1 MNNKLIHLLERT
13 LNSRAKKLTKTDEY
27 MFFSPFISHYK
38 PKLQINISS
47 QKWHCWVSNS
57 GGHSLYSLFKKI
69 NADSRYFSEL
79 KDIVFIPTEKDEK
92 ESKVIVSL
100 PREYQSLSSKSKSL
114 FYKHA
119 IKFLKQRGINETDIK
134 KHKMGFCDDGIY
146 GNRVIIPSYDEN
158 GILNYFVGRS
168 FMGDKM
174 KYKNPNVSRDIVPFE
189 WFIAWSYPIVL
200 CEGVFDAI
208 SIRTN
213 AIPMLSKK
221 PSKSLLTKI
230 FQEQVK
236 TIYIA
241 LDDDAKKDAY
251 YLSEFFKDFG
261 IDSKVVNLPKN
272 KDPNDLG
279 FEQMTVLIGDTI
291 SSSFSDMIRARLYG

>member
-1 MNNKLIHLLERT
+1 MNKLIHLLERT
-13 LNSRAKKLTKTDEY
+13 LNSRSKKLTKQDEY
-27 MFFSPFISHYK
+27 MFFSPFVSHYK
-38 PKLQINISS
+38 PKLQINMSS
-47 QKWHCWVSNS
+47 QKWHCWVSDQ

-79 KDIVFIPTEKDEK
+79 KDIVFIPTTKDEV

-100 PREYQSLSSKSKSL
+100 PREYQPLWKSSKSL

-119 IKFLKQRGINETDIK
+119 LNFLKKRGITKIDLQK
-134 KHKMGFCDDGIY
+134 YKLGFCDDGIY
-146 GNRVIIPSYDEN
+146 GNRIIIPSYDEN

-168 FMGDKM
+168 FMGDNM
-174 KYKNPNVSRDIVPFE
+174 KYKNPNVSRDIIPFD

-221 PSKSLLTKI
+221 PSKSLLRKI
-230 FQEQVK
+230 FEKQVK

-241 LDDDAKKDAY
+241 LDNDAKKDAY
-251 YLSEFFKDFG
+251 NLSEFFKDFG

-272 KDPNDLG
+272 EDPNDLG
-279 FEQMTVLIGDTI
+279 FERMTNLIGDTI
-291 SSSFSDMIRARLYG
+291 SSSFSDMISARLYG

>member
-1 MNNKLIHLLERT
+1 MNKLIHLLERT
-13 LNSRAKKLTKTDEY
+13 LNSRSKKLTKQDEY
-27 MFFSPFISHYK
+27 MFYSPFVSHYK
-38 PKLQINISS
+38 PKLQINMTS
-47 QKWHCWVSNS
+47 QKWHCWVSDQ

-79 KDIVFIPTEKDEK
+79 KDIVFIPTTKDEI

-100 PREYQSLSSKSKSL
+100 PREYQPLWKSSKSL

-119 IKFLKQRGINETDIK
+119 LNFLKKRGITKIDLQK
-134 KHKMGFCDDGIY
+134 YKLGFCDDGIY
-146 GNRVIIPSYDEN
+146 SNRVIVPSYDDS

-168 FMGDKM
+168 FMGDNM
-174 KYKNPNVSRDIVPFE
+174 KYKNPNVSRDIIPFD

-200 CEGVFDAI
+200 CEGVFDAM

-221 PSKSLLTKI
+221 PSKSLLRKI
-230 FQEQVK
+230 FEKQVK

-241 LDDDAKKDAY
+241 LDNDAKKDAY
-251 YLSEFFKDFG
+251 NLSEFFKDFG

-272 KDPNDLG
+272 EDPNDLG
-279 FEQMTVLIGDTI
+279 FERMTNLIGDTI
-291 SSSFSDMIRARLYG
+291 SSSFSDMISARLYG

>member
-1 MNNKLIHLLERT
+1 MKNKLIHLLERT
-13 LNSRAKKLTKTDEY
+13 LNSRGKKLTKQDEY
-27 MFFSPFISHYK
+27 MFFSPFVSHYK
-38 PKLQINISS
+38 PKLQINMSS
-47 QKWHCWVSNS
+47 QKWHCWVSNQ

-79 KDIVFIPTEKDEK
+79 KDNVFIPTQKDEK

-119 IKFLKQRGINETDIK
+119 IKFLKQRRINETDIK
-134 KHKMGFCDDGIY
+134 KHKMGFCDDGVY
-146 GNRVIIPSYDEN
+146 QNRIIIPSYDEN

-168 FMGDKM
+168 FMGGGM
-174 KYKNPNVSRDIVPFE
+174 KYKNPNVSRDIVPFDG
-189 WFIAWSYPIVL
+189 FIAWSYPIVL

-221 PSKSLLTKI
+221 PSNSLLRKI
-230 FQEQVK
+230 FEKQVK

-241 LDDDAKKDAY
+241 LDNDAKKDAY
-251 YLSEFFKDFG
+251 NLSEFFKDFG
-261 IDSKVVNLPKN
+261 IDTKVVNLPKN
-272 KDPNDLG
+272 EDPNDLG
-279 FEQMTVLIGDTI
+279 FERMTNLIGDTI
-291 SSSFSDMIRARLYG
+291 SSSFSDMIQARLYG

>member
-134 KHKMGFCDDGIY
+134 KHKMGFCDDGVY
-146 GNRVIIPSYDEN
+146 QNRIIIPSYDEN

-168 FMGDKM
+168 FMGSGM
-174 KYKNPNVSRDIVPFE
+174 KYKNPNVSRDIVPFD
-189 WFIAWSYPIVL
+189 WFIAWSYPIIL
-200 CEGVFDAI
+200 CEGMFDAI

-221 PSKSLLTKI
+221 PPKSLLRKI
-230 FQEQVK
+230 FEKQVK
-236 TIYIA
+236 MIYIA
-241 LDDDAKKDAY
+241 LDNDAKKDAY
-251 YLSEFFKDFG
+251 NLSEFFKDFG
-261 IDSKVVNLPKN
+261 IDAKVVNLPKD

-279 FEQMTVLIGDTI
+279 FDKITDLINKTI
-291 SSSFSDMIRARLYG
+291 SSSFSDMIQARLYG

>member
-1 MNNKLIHLLERT
+1 MNKLIHLLERT
-13 LNSRAKKLTKTDEY
+13 LNSRSKKLTKQDEY
-27 MFFSPFISHYK
+27 MFFSPFVSHYK
-38 PKLQINISS
+38 PKLQINMSS
-47 QKWHCWVSNS
+47 QKWHCWVSNQ
-57 GGHSLYSLFKKI
+57 GGYSLYSLFKKI
-69 NADSRYFSEL
+69 NADSRYFNEL
-79 KDIVFIPTEKDEK
+79 KDIVFVPTKKEEK
-92 ESKVIVSL
+92 ESNVIVSL
-100 PREYQSLSSKSKSL
+100 PREYQSLTSKSKSL

-119 IKFLKQRGINETDIK
+119 MNFLTKRGLDNIDIK
-134 KHKMGFCDDGIY
+134 KYKLGFCDNGVY
-146 GNRVIIPSYDEN
+146 QNRIINPSYDEN

-168 FMGDKM
+168 FMGGM

-221 PSKSLLTKI
+221 PSKSLLIKI
-230 FQEQVK
+230 FEKKVK

-251 YLSEFFKDFG
+251 RLSEFFKDFG
-261 IDSKVVNLPKN
+261 IDTKVVNLPKD

-279 FEQMTVLIGDTI
+279 FKQMNNLIDKTI
-291 SSSFSDMIRARLYG
+291 SSSFSDMIQARLYG

>member
-1 MNNKLIHLLERT
+1 MNKLIHLLERT
-13 LNSRAKKLTKTDEY
+13 LNSRSKKLTKQDEY
-27 MFFSPFISHYK
+27 MFYSPFVSHYK
-38 PKLQINISS
+38 PKLQINMSS
-47 QKWHCWVSNS
+47 QKWHCWVSDQ

-69 NADSRYFSEL
+69 NVDSRYFSEL
-79 KDIVFIPTEKDEK
+79 KDIVFIPTTKDEK

-134 KHKMGFCDDGIY
+134 KHKMGFCDDGVY
-146 GNRVIIPSYDEN
+146 QNRIIIPSYDEN

-168 FMGDKM
+168 FMGNKM
-174 KYKNPNVSRDIVPFE
+174 KYKNPNVSRDIIPFE

-241 LDDDAKKDAY
+241 LDNDAKKDAY
-251 YLSEFFKDFG
+251 NLSEFFKDFG

-272 KDPNDLG
+272 EDPNDLG
-279 FEQMTVLIGDTI
+279 FERMTNLIGDTI
-291 SSSFSDMIRARLYG
+291 SSSFSDMISARLYG

>member
-1 MNNKLIHLLERT
+1 MNNKLIHLLERA
-13 LNSRAKKLTKTDEY
+13 LNSRVKKLTKTDEY
-27 MFFSPFISHYK
+27 MFFSPFIGHYK

-79 KDIVFIPTEKDEK
+79 KDLVFVSTKKGEV

-100 PREYQSLSSKSKSL
+100 PIEYKPLWKPSKSL

-119 IKFLKQRGINETDIK
+119 LKFLKKRGITKIDLQK
-134 KHKMGFCDDGIY
+134 YKLGFCDDGIY

-168 FMGDKM
+168 FMGGGM
-174 KYKNPNVSRDIVPFE
+174 KYKNPNVSRDIVPFD

-221 PSKSLLTKI
+221 PSNSLLRKI
-230 FQEQVK
+230 FEKQVK

-241 LDDDAKKDAY
+241 LDNDAKKDAY
-251 YLSEFFKDFG
+251 HLSEFFKDFG

-272 KDPNDLG
+272 KDPNNLG
-279 FEQMTVLIGDTI
+279 FENMNELIGKTI
-291 SSSFSDMIRARLYG
+291 SSSFSDMIQAKLYG

>member
-79 KDIVFIPTEKDEK
+79 KDLVFISTKKDEV

-100 PREYQSLSSKSKSL
+100 PIEYKPLWKSSKSL

-119 IKFLKQRGINETDIK
+119 LNFLKKRGITKIDLQK
-134 KHKMGFCDDGIY
+134 YKLGFCDDGIY

-168 FMGDKM
+168 FMGGGM
-174 KYKNPNVSRDIVPFE
+174 KYKNPNVSRDIVPFD

-221 PSKSLLTKI
+221 PSNSLLRKI
-230 FQEQVK
+230 FEKQVK

-251 YLSEFFKDFG
+251 NLSEFFKDFG
-261 IDSKVVNLPKN
+261 IDTKVVNLPKN
-272 KDPNDLG
+272 EDPNDLG
-279 FEQMTVLIGDTI
+279 FERMTNLIGDTI
-291 SSSFSDMIRARLYG
+291 SSSFSDMISARLYG

>member
-1 MNNKLIHLLERT
+1 MNKLIHLLERT
-13 LNSRAKKLTKTDEY
+13 LNSRSKKLTKQDEY
-27 MFFSPFISHYK
+27 MFYSPFVSHYK
-38 PKLQINISS
+38 PKLQINMSS
-47 QKWHCWVSNS
+47 LKWHCWVSDQ

-79 KDIVFIPTEKDEK
+79 KDIVFIPTTKDEI

-100 PREYQSLSSKSKSL
+100 PREYQPLWKSSKSL

-119 IKFLKQRGINETDIK
+119 LNFLKKRGITKIDLQ
-134 KHKMGFCDDGIY
+134 KHKLGFCDDGIY
-146 GNRVIIPSYDEN
+146 SNRVIVPSYDDS

-168 FMGDKM
+168 FMGDNM
-174 KYKNPNVSRDIVPFE
+174 KYKNPNVSRDIIPFD

-200 CEGVFDAI
+200 CEGVFDAM

-221 PSKSLLTKI
+221 PSKSLLRKI
-230 FQEQVK
+230 FEKQVK

-241 LDDDAKKDAY
+241 LDNDAKKDAY
-251 YLSEFFKDFG
+251 NLSEFFKDFG

-272 KDPNDLG
+272 EDPNDLG
-279 FEQMTVLIGDTI
+279 FERMANLIGDTI
-291 SSSFSDMIRARLYG
+291 SSSFSDMISARLYG

>member
-1 MNNKLIHLLERT
+1 MNKLIHLLERT
-13 LNSRAKKLTKTDEY
+13 LNSRSKKLTKQDEY
-27 MFFSPFISHYK
+27 MFYSPFVSHYK
-38 PKLQINISS
+38 PKLQINMSS
-47 QKWHCWVSNS
+47 QKWHCWVSNQ

-79 KDIVFIPTEKDEK
+79 KDIVFIPTKKDEI

-100 PREYQSLSSKSKSL
+100 PREYQSLSSKSTSL

-119 IKFLKQRGINETDIK
+119 INFLKRRGINETDIK
-134 KHKMGFCDDGIY
+134 KHKIGFCDNGVY
-146 GNRVIIPSYDEN
+146 QNRIIIPSYDVN

-168 FMGDKM
+168 FMGDGM
-174 KYKNPNVSRDIVPFE
+174 KYKNPNVSRDIIPFD

-200 CEGVFDAI
+200 CEGMFDAI

-221 PSKSLLTKI
+221 PSKSLLRKI
-230 FQEQVK
+230 FEKKVE

-251 YLSEFFKDFG
+251 NLSEFFKDFG
-261 IDSKVVNLPKN
+261 IDTKVVNLPKN

-279 FEQMTVLIGDTI
+279 FDKITDLINKTI
-291 SSSFSDMIRARLYG
+291 SSSFSEMIQAKIYG

>member
-1 MNNKLIHLLERT
+1 MNNKLIHLLERA
-13 LNSRAKKLTKTDEY
+13 LNSRVKKLTKTDEY

-57 GGHSLYSLFKKI
+57 GGHSLYSLFKKV

-79 KDIVFIPTEKDEK
+79 KDLVFISTKKDEV

-100 PREYQSLSSKSKSL
+100 PIEYKPLWKSSKSL

-119 IKFLKQRGINETDIK
+119 LKFLKKRGITKIDLQK
-134 KHKMGFCDDGIY
+134 YKLGFCDDGIY

-168 FMGDKM
+168 FMGGGM
-174 KYKNPNVSRDIVPFE
+174 KYKNPNVSRDIVSFD

-221 PSKSLLTKI
+221 PSNSLLRKI
-230 FQEQVK
+230 FEKQVK

-272 KDPNDLG
+272 KDPNNLG
-279 FEQMTVLIGDTI
+279 FEQMNELIGKTI
-291 SSSFSDMIRARLYG
+291 SSSFSDMIQARLYG

>member
-1 MNNKLIHLLERT
+1 MNKLIHLLERT
-13 LNSRAKKLTKTDEY
+13 LNSRSKKLTKQDEY
-27 MFFSPFISHYK
+27 MFFSPFVSHYK
-38 PKLQINISS
+38 PKLQINMSS
-47 QKWHCWVSNS
+47 QKWHCWVSDQ

-79 KDIVFIPTEKDEK
+79 KDIVFIPTTKDEI

-100 PREYQSLSSKSKSL
+100 PREYQPLWKLSKSL

-119 IKFLKQRGINETDIK
+119 LNFLKKRGITKIDLQK
-134 KHKMGFCDDGIY
+134 YKLGFCDDGIY
-146 GNRVIIPSYDEN
+146 SNRVIVPSYDDS

-168 FMGDKM
+168 FMGDNM
-174 KYKNPNVSRDIVPFE
+174 KYKNPNVSRDIIPFD

-200 CEGVFDAI
+200 CEGVFDAM

-221 PSKSLLTKI
+221 PSKSLLRKI
-230 FQEQVK
+230 FEKQVN

-241 LDDDAKKDAY
+241 LDNDAKKDAY
-251 YLSEFFKDFG
+251 NLSEFFKDFG

-272 KDPNDLG
+272 EDPNDLG
-279 FEQMTVLIGDTI
+279 FERMTNLIGDTI
-291 SSSFSDMIRARLYG
+291 SSSFSDMISARLYG

>member
-1 MNNKLIHLLERT
+1 MNKLIHLLERT
-13 LNSRAKKLTKTDEY
+13 LNSRSKKLTKQDEY
-27 MFFSPFISHYK
+27 MFFSPFVSHYK
-38 PKLQINISS
+38 PKLQINMSS
-47 QKWHCWVSNS
+47 QKWHCWVSDQ

-79 KDIVFIPTEKDEK
+79 KDIVFIPTQKDEK

-100 PREYQSLSSKSKSL
+100 PREYQPLWKSSKSL

-119 IKFLKQRGINETDIK
+119 LNFLKKRGITKIDLQK
-134 KHKMGFCDDGIY
+134 YKLGFCDDGIY
-146 GNRVIIPSYDEN
+146 SNRVIVPSYDDS

-168 FMGDKM
+168 FMGDNM
-174 KYKNPNVSRDIVPFE
+174 KYKNPNVSRDIIPFD

-200 CEGVFDAI
+200 CEGVFDAM

-221 PSKSLLTKI
+221 PSKSLLRKI
-230 FQEQVK
+230 FEKQVN

-241 LDDDAKKDAY
+241 LDNDAKKDAY
-251 YLSEFFKDFG
+251 NLSEFFKDFG

-272 KDPNDLG
+272 EDPNDLG
-279 FEQMTVLIGDTI
+279 FERMTNLIGDTI
-291 SSSFSDMIRARLYG
+291 SSSFSDMISARLYG

>member
-1 MNNKLIHLLERT
+1 MNNKLIHLLERA
-13 LNSRAKKLTKTDEY
+13 LNSRVKKLTKTDEY
-27 MFFSPFISHYK
+27 MFFSPFIGHYK

-79 KDIVFIPTEKDEK
+79 KDLVFVSIKKGEV

-100 PREYQSLSSKSKSL
+100 PIEYKPLWKSSKSL
-114 FYKHA
+114 FYKQA
-119 IKFLKQRGINETDIK
+119 LNFLKKRGITKIDLQK
-134 KHKMGFCDDGIY
+134 YKLGFCDDGIY

-168 FMGDKM
+168 FMGGGM
-174 KYKNPNVSRDIVPFE
+174 KYKNPNVSRDIVPFD

-221 PSKSLLTKI
+221 PSNSLLRKI
-230 FQEQVK
+230 FEKQVK

-241 LDDDAKKDAY
+241 LDNDAKKDAY

-272 KDPNDLG
+272 KDPNNLG
-279 FEQMTVLIGDTI
+279 FENMNELIGKTI
-291 SSSFSDMIRARLYG
+291 SSSFSDMIQAKLYG

>member
-1 MNNKLIHLLERT
+1 MNKLIHLLERT
-13 LNSRAKKLTKTDEY
+13 LNSRSKKLTKQDEY
-27 MFFSPFISHYK
+27 MFYSPFVSHYK
-38 PKLQINISS
+38 PKLQINMSS
-47 QKWHCWVSNS
+47 QKWHCWVSDQ

-69 NADSRYFSEL
+69 NVDSRYFSEL
-79 KDIVFIPTEKDEK
+79 KDIVFIPTTKDEK

-119 IKFLKQRGINETDIK
+119 IKFLKQRRINETDIK
-134 KHKMGFCDDGIY
+134 KHKMGFCDDGVY
-146 GNRVIIPSYDEN
+146 QNRIIIPSYDEN

-168 FMGDKM
+168 FMGNKM
-174 KYKNPNVSRDIVPFE
+174 KYKNPNVSRDIIPFE

-241 LDDDAKKDAY
+241 LDNDAKKDAY
-251 YLSEFFKDFG
+251 NLSEFFKDFG

-272 KDPNDLG
+272 EDPNDLG
-279 FEQMTVLIGDTI
+279 FERMANLIGDTI
-291 SSSFSDMIRARLYG
+291 SSSFSDMISARLYG

>member
-1 MNNKLIHLLERT
+1 
-13 LNSRAKKLTKTDEY
+13 
-27 MFFSPFISHYK
+27 MFFSPFVSHYK
-38 PKLQINISS
+38 PKLQINLES
-47 QKWHCWVSNS
+47 QKWHCWVSNQ
-57 GGHSLYSLFKKI
+57 GGHSLYSLFKRI
-69 NADSRYFSEL
+69 NADTKYFSEL
-79 KDIVFIPTEKDEK
+79 KDIVFIPTKKDEV

-100 PREYQSLSSKSKSL
+100 PREYQSLSSISKSL

-119 IKFLKQRGINETDIK
+119 MKFLKQRGIDKTDIK
-134 KHKMGFCDDGIY
+134 KHKIGFCDNGVY
-146 GNRVIIPSYDEN
+146 QNRIIIPSYDEN

-168 FMGDKM
+168 FMEDGM
-174 KYKNPNVSRDIVPFE
+174 KYKNPNVSRDIIPFD

-208 SIRTN
+208 SIRSN

-221 PSKSLLTKI
+221 PSRSLLRKI
-230 FQEQVK
+230 FEKKVK

-251 YLSEFFKDFG
+251 NLSEFFRDFG
-261 IDSKVVNLPKN
+261 IDSKVVNLPKD

-279 FEQMTVLIGDTI
+279 FKQMTSLIDETI
-291 SSSFSDMIRARLYG
+291 SSSFSDMIQARLYG

>member
-1 MNNKLIHLLERT
+1 
-13 LNSRAKKLTKTDEY
+13 

-79 KDIVFIPTEKDEK
+79 KDLVFISTKKGEV

-100 PREYQSLSSKSKSL
+100 PIEYKPLWKSSKSL

-119 IKFLKQRGINETDIK
+119 LNFLKKRGITKIDLQK
-134 KHKMGFCDDGIY
+134 YKLGFCDDGIY

-221 PSKSLLTKI
+221 PSKSLLIKI

-236 TIYIA
+236 IIYIA
-241 LDDDAKKDAY
+241 LDNDAKKDAY
-251 YLSEFFKDFG
+251 NLSEFFKDFG

-272 KDPNDLG
+272 EDPNDLG
-279 FEQMTVLIGDTI
+279 FERMTNLIGDTI
-291 SSSFSDMIRARLYG
+291 SSSFSDMISARLYG

>member
-1 MNNKLIHLLERT
+1 LWK
-13 LNSRAKKLTKTDEY
+13 S
-27 MFFSPFISHYK
+27 
-38 PKLQINISS
+38 
-47 QKWHCWVSNS
+47 
-57 GGHSLYSLFKKI
+57 
-69 NADSRYFSEL
+69 
-79 KDIVFIPTEKDEK
+79 
-92 ESKVIVSL
+92 
-100 PREYQSLSSKSKSL
+100 SKSL

-119 IKFLKQRGINETDIK
+119 LNFLKKRGITKIDLQK
-134 KHKMGFCDDGIY
+134 YKLGFCDDGIY

-168 FMGDKM
+168 FMGGGM
-174 KYKNPNVSRDIVPFE
+174 KYKNPNVSRDIVPFD

-221 PSKSLLTKI
+221 PSNSLLRKI
-230 FQEQVK
+230 FEKQVK

-241 LDDDAKKDAY
+241 LDNDAKKDAY

-272 KDPNDLG
+272 KDPNNLG
-279 FEQMTVLIGDTI
+279 FENMNELIGKTI
-291 SSSFSDMIRARLYG
+291 SSSFSDMIQAKLYG

>member
-1 MNNKLIHLLERT
+1 MNKLIHLLERT
-13 LNSRAKKLTKTDEY
+13 LNSRSKKLTKQDEY
-27 MFFSPFISHYK
+27 MFFSPFVSHYK
-38 PKLQINISS
+38 PKLQINMSS
-47 QKWHCWVSNS
+47 QKWHCWVSDQ

-79 KDIVFIPTEKDEK
+79 KDIVFIPTTKDEV
-92 ESKVIVSL
+92 ESKVVVSL

-119 IKFLKQRGINETDIK
+119 TKFLKQRRINETDIK
-134 KHKMGFCDDGIY
+134 KHKMGFCDDGVY
-146 GNRVIIPSYDEN
+146 QNRIIIPSYDGN
-158 GILNYFVGRS
+158 GIINYFVGRS
-168 FMGDKM
+168 FMGSGM

-241 LDDDAKKDAY
+241 LDNDAKKDAY
-251 YLSEFFKDFG
+251 NLSEFFKDFG

-272 KDPNDLG
+272 EDPNDLG
-279 FEQMTVLIGDTI
+279 FERMTNLIGDTI
-291 SSSFSDMIRARLYG
+291 SSSFSDMISARLYG

>member
-1 MNNKLIHLLERT
+1 MNKLIHLLERT
-13 LNSRAKKLTKTDEY
+13 LNSRSKKLTKQDEY
-27 MFFSPFISHYK
+27 MFFSPFVSHYK
-38 PKLQINISS
+38 PKLQINMSS
-47 QKWHCWVSNS
+47 QKWHCWVSDQ

-79 KDIVFIPTEKDEK
+79 KDIVFIPTTKDEV

-100 PREYQSLSSKSKSL
+100 PREYQPLWKSSKSL

-119 IKFLKQRGINETDIK
+119 LNFLKKRGITKIDLQ
-134 KHKMGFCDDGIY
+134 KHKLGFCDDGIY

-241 LDDDAKKDAY
+241 LDNDAKKDAY
-251 YLSEFFKDFG
+251 NLSEFFKDFG

-272 KDPNDLG
+272 EDPNDLG
-279 FEQMTVLIGDTI
+279 FERMTNLIGDTI
-291 SSSFSDMIRARLYG
+291 SSSFSDMISARLYG

>member
-1 MNNKLIHLLERT
+1 MNKLIHLLERT
-13 LNSRAKKLTKTDEY
+13 LNSRSKKLTKQDEY
-27 MFFSPFISHYK
+27 MFFSPFVSHYK
-38 PKLQINISS
+38 PKLQINMSS
-47 QKWHCWVSNS
+47 QKWHCWVSDQ

-79 KDIVFIPTEKDEK
+79 KDIVFIPTTKDEI

-100 PREYQSLSSKSKSL
+100 PREYQPLWKSSKSL

-119 IKFLKQRGINETDIK
+119 LNFLKKRGITKIDLQK
-134 KHKMGFCDDGIY
+134 YKLGFCDDGIY
-146 GNRVIIPSYDEN
+146 SNRVIVPSYDDS

-168 FMGDKM
+168 FMGDNM
-174 KYKNPNVSRDIVPFE
+174 KYKNPNVSRDIIPFD

-200 CEGVFDAI
+200 CEGVFDAM

-221 PSKSLLTKI
+221 PSKSLLRKI
-230 FQEQVK
+230 FEKQVN

-241 LDDDAKKDAY
+241 LDNDAKKDAY
-251 YLSEFFKDFG
+251 NLSEFFKDFG

-272 KDPNDLG
+272 EDPNDLG
-279 FEQMTVLIGDTI
+279 FERMTNLIGDTI
-291 SSSFSDMIRARLYG
+291 SSSFSDMISARLYG

>member
-1 MNNKLIHLLERT
+1 MNKLIHLLERT
-13 LNSRAKKLTKTDEY
+13 LNSRSKKLTKQDEY
-27 MFFSPFISHYK
+27 MFFSPFVSHYK
-38 PKLQINISS
+38 PKLQINMSS
-47 QKWHCWVSNS
+47 QKWHCWVSNQ

-79 KDIVFIPTEKDEK
+79 KDIVFIPTKKDEI
-92 ESKVIVSL
+92 ESKVVVSL
-100 PREYQSLSSKSKSL
+100 PREYQSLSSKSSSL

-119 IKFLKQRGINETDIK
+119 IHFLKRRGINETDIK
-134 KHKMGFCDDGIY
+134 KHKIGFCDNGVY
-146 GNRVIIPSYDEN
+146 QNRIIIPSYDDY
-158 GILNYFVGRS
+158 GVLNYFVGRS
-168 FMGDKM
+168 FMGDGM
-174 KYKNPNVSRDIVPFE
+174 KYKNPDVSRDIIPFD
-189 WFIAWSYPIVL
+189 WYIAWSFPIVL

-221 PSKSLLTKI
+221 PSKSLLRKI
-230 FQEQVK
+230 FEKKVK

-251 YLSEFFKDFG
+251 NLSEFFKDFG
-261 IDSKVVNLPKN
+261 IDTKVVNLPKN

-279 FEQMTVLIGDTI
+279 FDKITDLINKTI
-291 SSSFSDMIRARLYG
+291 SSSFSEMIQAKIYG

>member
-1 MNNKLIHLLERT
+1 MNKLIHLLERT
-13 LNSRAKKLTKTDEY
+13 LNSRSKKLTKQDEY
-27 MFFSPFISHYK
+27 IFLSPFVSHYK
-38 PKLQINISS
+38 PKLQINMSS
-47 QKWHCWVSNS
+47 QKWHCWVSDQ

-79 KDIVFIPTEKDEK
+79 KDIVFIPTTKDEI

-100 PREYQSLSSKSKSL
+100 PREYQPLWKSSKSL

-119 IKFLKQRGINETDIK
+119 LNFLKKRGITKIDLQK
-134 KHKMGFCDDGIY
+134 YKLGFCDDGIY
-146 GNRVIIPSYDEN
+146 SNRVIVPSYDDS

-168 FMGDKM
+168 FMGDNM
-174 KYKNPNVSRDIVPFE
+174 KYKNPNVSRDIIPFD

-200 CEGVFDAI
+200 CEGVFDAM

-221 PSKSLLTKI
+221 PSKSLLRKI
-230 FQEQVK
+230 FEKQVN

-241 LDDDAKKDAY
+241 LDNDAKKDAY
-251 YLSEFFKDFG
+251 NLSEFFKDFG

-272 KDPNDLG
+272 EDPNDLG
-279 FEQMTVLIGDTI
+279 FERMTNLIGDTI
-291 SSSFSDMIRARLYG
+291 SSSFSDMISARLYG

>member
-1 MNNKLIHLLERT
+1 
-13 LNSRAKKLTKTDEY
+13 

-57 GGHSLYSLFKKI
+57 GGHSLYSLFKKV

-79 KDIVFIPTEKDEK
+79 KDLVFVSTKKGEV

-100 PREYQSLSSKSKSL
+100 PIEYKPLWKSSKSL

-119 IKFLKQRGINETDIK
+119 LNFLKKRGITKIDLQK
-134 KHKMGFCDDGIY
+134 YKLGFCDDGIY

-168 FMGDKM
+168 FMGDNM
-174 KYKNPNVSRDIVPFE
+174 KYKNPNVSRDIIPFD

-241 LDDDAKKDAY
+241 LDNDAKKDAY
-251 YLSEFFKDFG
+251 NLSEFFKDFG

-272 KDPNDLG
+272 EDPNDLG
-279 FEQMTVLIGDTI
+279 FERMTNLIGDTI
-291 SSSFSDMIRARLYG
+291 SSSFSDMISARLYG

>member
-1 MNNKLIHLLERT
+1 MNKLIHLLERT
-13 LNSRAKKLTKTDEY
+13 LNSRSKKLTKQDEY
-27 MFFSPFISHYK
+27 MFFSPFVSHYK
-38 PKLQINISS
+38 PKLQINMSS
-47 QKWHCWVSNS
+47 QKWHCWVSDQ

-69 NADSRYFSEL
+69 NVDSRYFSEL
-79 KDIVFIPTEKDEK
+79 KDIVFIPTTKDEV

-100 PREYQSLSSKSKSL
+100 PREYQPLWKSSKSL

-119 IKFLKQRGINETDIK
+119 LNFLKKRGITKIDLQK
-134 KHKMGFCDDGIY
+134 YKLGFCDDGIY
-146 GNRVIIPSYDEN
+146 SNRVIVPSYDDS

-168 FMGDKM
+168 FMGDNM
-174 KYKNPNVSRDIVPFE
+174 KYKNPNVSRDVIPFD

-200 CEGVFDAI
+200 CEGVFDAM

-221 PSKSLLTKI
+221 PSKSLLRKI
-230 FQEQVK
+230 FEKQVN

-241 LDDDAKKDAY
+241 LDNDAKKDAY
-251 YLSEFFKDFG
+251 NLSEFFKDFG

-272 KDPNDLG
+272 EDPNDLG
-279 FEQMTVLIGDTI
+279 FERMTNLIGDTI
-291 SSSFSDMIRARLYG
+291 SSSFSDMISARLYG

>member
-1 MNNKLIHLLERT
+1 MNKLIHLLERT
-13 LNSRAKKLTKTDEY
+13 LNSRSKKLTKQDEY
-27 MFFSPFISHYK
+27 MFFSPFVSHYK
-38 PKLQINISS
+38 PKLQINMSS
-47 QKWHCWVSNS
+47 QKWHCWVSDQ

-69 NADSRYFSEL
+69 NAGSRYFSEL
-79 KDIVFIPTEKDEK
+79 KDIVFIPTTKDEV

-100 PREYQSLSSKSKSL
+100 PREYQPLWKSSKSL

-119 IKFLKQRGINETDIK
+119 LNFLKKRGITKIDLQK
-134 KHKMGFCDDGIY
+134 YKLGFCDDGIY
-146 GNRVIIPSYDEN
+146 GNRIIIPSYDEN

-168 FMGDKM
+168 FMGDNM
-174 KYKNPNVSRDIVPFE
+174 KYKNPNVSRDIIPFD

-221 PSKSLLTKI
+221 PSKSLLRKI
-230 FQEQVK
+230 FEKQVK

-241 LDDDAKKDAY
+241 LDNDAKKDAY
-251 YLSEFFKDFG
+251 NLSEFFKDFG

-272 KDPNDLG
+272 EDPNDLG
-279 FEQMTVLIGDTI
+279 FERMTNLIGDTI
-291 SSSFSDMIRARLYG
+291 SSSFSDMISARLYG